1 MHQIAGHAPLLWAPF
16 QKWGFGCWLIL
27 CLPLLCTVQIWTR
40 LWHMEAH
47 MCHCGSSLILPGT
60 LMHSEELP
68 QLLQAIAKRLLLREI
83 LLLQL
88 MPVYWGGQLYFWGH
102 VSWGCTDCFSHVPLE
117 TLHFHQN
124 QSVFFSFL
132 QYLAFVCLFV
142 CFSERCLRVHYYKNV
157 SSVTELGQCPSSSLN
172 ALSPKHWG
180 GFRISQKKL
189 GNLRVLS

>member
-68 QLLQAIAKRLLLREI
+68 QLLQAIAK
-83 LLLQL
+83 
-88 MPVYWGGQLYFWGH
+88 GC
-102 VSWGCTDCFSHVPLE
+102 SWGRSCFYNSCLFTEVGSCISEDMSLE
-117 TLHFHQN
+117 AAQTALVMYLWKLCI
-124 QSVFFSFL
+124 STRTRVFSFL

-180 GFRISQKKL
+180 GFKISQKKL